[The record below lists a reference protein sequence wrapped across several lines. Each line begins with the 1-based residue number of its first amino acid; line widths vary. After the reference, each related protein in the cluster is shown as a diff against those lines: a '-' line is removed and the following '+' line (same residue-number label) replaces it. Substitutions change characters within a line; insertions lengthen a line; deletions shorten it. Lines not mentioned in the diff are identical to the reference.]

1 MRLTALALSFG
12 LIAAATTAH
21 RRHRRAEG
29 RRRQDPGDATLTEAP
44 HGVLLR
50 IEAKGLTP
58 GWHGLHFHEKGD
70 CGAPDFKS
78 AGAHV
83 HTTTAVVHG
92 LLNPDGNDNGDLPN
106 LFAAADGSARPNCSR
121 PGVAERRGRPPRPAR
136 RRRLL
141 DRHPRQPRR
150 LQDPADRRRRR
161 AGGVRGGEVGAILP
175 SPFLGG

>member
-1 MRLTALALSFG
+1 LAFQEFSMRLTALVLSVG
-12 LIAAATTAH
+12 LLVASQASAAATNATAELKG
-21 RRHRRAEG
+21 ADG
-29 RRRQDPGDATLTEAP
+29 KTIGTATLTEAP

-70 CGAPDFKS
+70 CGTPDFKS

-106 LFAAADGSARPNCSR
+106 LFAAADGSATVELFSPLVSLN
-121 PGVAERRGRPPRPAR
+121 GAGGRPA
-136 RRRLL
+136 LL
-141 DRHPRQPRR
+141 DADGSSIVVHASPDDYKTQPIGG
-150 LQDPADRRRRR
+150 
-161 AGGVRGGEVGAILP
+161 AGARVACGVVK
-175 SPFLGG
+175 